1 MVGCR
6 RGVAT
11 FPLARDTFDAL
22 FNGRSGYRAQYYL
35 SCEDGIQFNSEIIRA
50 LTKPL
55 ALTYQKV
62 PAEEFA
68 VLERSFVGPYSKI
81 WVLGDRAPFLAAQ
94 EKEYL
99 CPGVGSRT
107 IRSHWGCARRY
118 PIHQRSRLRVVGLR
132 MPITNPGRTQS
143 GKVIA
148 TLAYLNQDMLEFSE
162 DEQQARVG
170 ALI

>member
-1 MVGCR
+1 VEPLRHEGSRARREIVHPLGGEQLTSAVAEEAEAAARRGLSSWRWQHGEEMVGCR

-118 PIHQRSRLRVVGLR
+118 PIHQ
-132 MPITNPGRTQS
+132 
-143 GKVIA
+143 
-148 TLAYLNQDMLEFSE
+148 
-162 DEQQARVG
+162 
-170 ALI
+170 